1 MRKAV
6 LAGSA
11 ILLLAIIL
19 ALSIYRVSFN
29 SDDYNILLINRRSGL
44 GYGIV
49 CKDKFEIWQI
59 AKTVHGGMAER
70 PLYYE
75 GRWWGKEEKP
85 TVYWGKIE
93 VALYEQLKAE
103 NRFKSDA
110 EIHQAIGYSLLESD
124 NQWERA
130 VVHFKKAVQEDPG
143 LYFSWYNL
151 GLIYADEEEG
161 RDYFRKCIK
170 ANPDFAPAYYWLG
183 YSLCR
188 HRRDK
193 EALPVF
199 EEYLKV
205 AEDDPQEKGRLEF
218 AGKLVR
224 ELRAGQEGESLKMI
238 RIPE

>member
-1 MRKAV
+1 MKT
-6 LAGSA
+6 
-11 ILLLAIIL
+11 IFIIL
-19 ALSIYRVSFN
+19 VTALIIIGLVVSIYRITFN
-29 SDDYNILLINRRSGL
+29 DDGYDIRAVNRFNKC
-44 GYGIV
+44 GYGITYRG
-49 CKDKFEIWQI
+49 KFELWQI

-85 TVYWGKIE
+85 TADWDKIE
-93 VALYEQLKAE
+93 AVLYDQLKAE

-130 VVHFKKAVQEDPG
+130 IVHFKKAVQEDPG

-170 ANPDFAPAYYWLG
+170 ANPDFAPAYYWFG